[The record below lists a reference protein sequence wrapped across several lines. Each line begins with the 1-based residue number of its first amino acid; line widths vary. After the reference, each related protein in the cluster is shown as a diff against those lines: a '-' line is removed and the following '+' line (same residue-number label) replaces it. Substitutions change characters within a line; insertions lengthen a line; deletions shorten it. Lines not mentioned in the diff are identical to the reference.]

1 MLDPE
6 NEFIIDA
13 VAHPYNHMPDNF
25 ADVASASTISQ
36 LSYQIGG
43 IGSPDPKYDMPQDV
57 YLSDWSP
64 EDVANVLFRETATD
78 FAVMHTLPLFCY
90 KDGFC
95 SIEKSAE
102 AVQRW
107 PNRFRAYA
115 SVDPLLDDPLGTL
128 DRQVEL
134 LNPTGVKVYPTS
146 WNGTTVSQWKM
157 NDPKVAFPLYERALE
172 HGIKAIAVHKAVPL
186 GPVVAEDAF
195 NPGDLEGA
203 AGAFPDLTF
212 EIVHGGIAFS
222 EETGW
227 LLARFQNIYINLE
240 VSNIILERRP
250 RTFSRML
257 IEMIKVGG
265 MPILNQFIWATGCV
279 LAHPRATIDAF
290 CRYEI
295 PEDLLED
302 AGLFGPLEQITDE
315 HKRNILAHNYAR
327 VHGLNIEETKTAIA
341 DDEFS
346 RARTAEPEPE
356 PWSTVSKWEDIKR
369 GRASGAMPDPQ
380 EVVVQGVP

>member
-1 MLDPE
+1 VLNPE
-6 NEFIIDA
+6 DEFIIDA
-13 VAHPYNHMPDNF
+13 VSHPYNFTPENF
-25 ADVASASTISQ
+25 ADVDSASVISE
-36 LSYQIGG
+36 LTWQIGG
-43 IGSPDPKYDMPQDV
+43 VGSPDPKYDVPHDT
-57 YLSDWSP
+57 YLTDWDP
-64 EDVANVLFRETATD
+64 EDVANVLFKETATD
-78 FAVMHTLPLFCY
+78 IGVVHTLPLYCF

-95 SIEKSAE
+95 SLEKSVE
-102 AVQRW
+102 AVERW

-115 SVDPLLDDPLGTL
+115 AVDPLRDDAMDELE
-128 DRQVEL
+128 RQAEL
-134 LNPTGVKVYPTS
+134 LHPTGLKVYPTS
-146 WNGTTVSQWKM
+146 WNGSTISQWKM
-157 NDPKVAFPLYERALE
+157 NDPKIAFPIYERAMEL
-172 HGIKAIAVHKAVPL
+172 GIKVIAVHKAVPL

-203 AGAFPDLTF
+203 AGAYPDLSF

-227 LLARFQNIYINLE
+227 LLARFSNIYINLE

-257 IEMIKVGG
+257 LDLLKVGG
-265 MPILNQFIWATGCV
+265 MDMLDRFIWATGCI

-302 AGLFGPLEQITDE
+302 AGLFGPLSQITDD

-327 VHGLNIEETKTAIA
+327 IHGIDIEATKTAIA

-346 RARTAEPEPE
+346 VARRENPDPE
-356 PWSTVSKWEDIKR
+356 PWSTVSKWDDIQA
-369 GRASGAMPDPQ
+369 GRAATNGALAGTAQ
-380 EVVVQGVP
+380 AAS